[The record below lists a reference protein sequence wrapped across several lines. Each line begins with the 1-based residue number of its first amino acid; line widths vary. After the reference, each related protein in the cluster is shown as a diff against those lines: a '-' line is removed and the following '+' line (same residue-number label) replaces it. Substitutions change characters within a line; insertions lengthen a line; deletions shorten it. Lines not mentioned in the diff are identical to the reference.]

1 MLLPAELATAL
12 AAMRGEPQD
21 RVFAITER
29 RINYI
34 VKAAAK
40 RAGINPATSA
50 HWLRH
55 APCFELDDFICGESS
70 GWSGAPLRHSEDA
83 NNCLLT

>member
-1 MLLPAELATAL
+1 MAELATAL
-12 AAMRGEPQD
+12 AAMRGEAGPEA

-50 HWLRH
+50 
-55 APCFELDDFICGESS
+55 P
-70 GWSGAPLRHSEDA
+70 
-83 NNCLLT
+83 